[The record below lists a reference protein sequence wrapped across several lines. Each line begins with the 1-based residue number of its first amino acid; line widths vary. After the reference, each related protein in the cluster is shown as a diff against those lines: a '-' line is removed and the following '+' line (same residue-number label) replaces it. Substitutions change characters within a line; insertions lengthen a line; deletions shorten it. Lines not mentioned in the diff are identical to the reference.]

1 MYNLIEVLK
10 KYSPDVLKKISEE
23 EMECFLHNIQSAGN
37 NCVCTVI
44 TRLTGSELALLH
56 TAANFPQQNN
66 GSLITVVQAAS
77 KLGVSAPAV
86 SRLLK
91 NLESKGY
98 ITREVNP
105 DDRRSI
111 YISVTESGIEAMTEC
126 IIKSVQIVSEAL
138 ADFSEEELRTMI
150 RLHNKLTANMTKII
164 AQKKEQ
170 NRKEKRNA

>member
-23 EMECFLHNIQSAGN
+23 ELECFLHNIQSAGN
-37 NCVCTVI
+37 NCVCTAV
-44 TRLTGSELALLH
+44 TKLTGSELALLH
-56 TAANFPQQNN
+56 TAASFPQQNN

-77 KLGVSAPAV
+77 RLGVSAPAV
-86 SRLLK
+86 SRSLK

-98 ITREVNP
+98 ISREINP
-105 DDRRSI
+105 DDRRSVC
-111 YISVTESGIEAMTEC
+111 ISVTQSGTEAMTEC
-126 IIKSVQIVSEAL
+126 IARSLQIVSEAL
-138 ADFSEEELRTMI
+138 ADFSEEELQTMI
-150 RLHNKLTANMTKII
+150 RLHNKLTANMTKVI